1 MGYLYFNFQYLLFM
15 LPAVALSFIAQ
26 VMVKS
31 TFSRYSRVMNRRGMT
46 GAMAAE
52 QVLWANHVPGIQFRH
67 ISGHLSDHFDPR
79 SRTIALSDG
88 VYNQA
93 TIAAVGVAAHE
104 AGHAVQHEQG
114 YWPIRVRSALV
125 PVTQIGSNLAT
136 PLILIGLILPVQY
149 DFVIYLGIA
158 LYCLVVLFQVVT
170 LPVEFNASARAIR
183 ALEEGGILDGEELRG
198 AKKVLRAAALTYLA
212 AAFSALLSVLYYLMI
227 AGNRRNRS

>member
-1 MGYLYFNFQYLLFM
+1 MW
-15 LPAVALSFIAQ
+15 
-26 VMVKS
+26 K
-31 TFSRYSRVMNRRGMT
+31 T
-46 GAMAAE
+46 AA
-52 QVLWANHVPGIQFRH
+52 
-67 ISGHLSDHFDPR
+67 
-79 SRTIALSDG
+79 
-88 VYNQA
+88 
-93 TIAAVGVAAHE
+93 
-104 AGHAVQHEQG
+104 
-114 YWPIRVRSALV
+114 
-125 PVTQIGSNLAT
+125 AT

-158 LYCLVVLFQVVT
+158 LYCLVVLLQVVT

>member
-1 MGYLYFNFQYLLFM
+1 M
-15 LPAVALSFIAQ
+15 
-26 VMVKS
+26 
-31 TFSRYSRVMNRRGMT
+31 
-46 GAMAAE
+46 
-52 QVLWANHVPGIQFRH
+52 
-67 ISGHLSDHFDPR
+67 
-79 SRTIALSDG
+79 
-88 VYNQA
+88 YNQA

-198 AKKVLRAAALTYLA
+198 AKRCCGRRPSRIWL
-212 AAFSALLSVLYYLMI
+212 LLSPLCSRCCI
-227 AGNRRNRS
+227 IS